1 MSSNS
6 PNLESFSD
14 YNIILINL
22 DGLRRDK
29 FDLCPSL
36 NSLKERSLFFS
47 RMKTAA
53 PYSIASLHS
62 IFSGVYPSR
71 HGVNGYYKMFRFK
84 ENEITPLTQYLKESD
99 YYTSCDIINDKLI
112 PKSGFDERHVFD
124 EKTVDFKK
132 RHREFIQRLSTINDL
147 KILPN
152 QMIDLAWKFS
162 GDTDN
167 GKKDD
172 MQQTWKKLLNE
183 LDRMNAL
190 NILNRT
196 SA

>member
-1 MSSNS
+1 M
-6 PNLESFSD
+6 
-14 YNIILINL
+14 
-22 DGLRRDK
+22 
-29 FDLCPSL
+29 
-36 NSLKERSLFFS
+36 
-47 RMKTAA
+47 
-53 PYSIASLHS
+53 
-62 IFSGVYPSR
+62 V
-71 HGVNGYYKMFRFK
+71 
-84 ENEITPLTQYLKESD
+84 Q
-99 YYTSCDIINDKLI
+99 
-112 PKSGFDERHVFD
+112 
-124 EKTVDFKK
+124 
-132 RHREFIQRLSTINDL
+132 FIQRLSTINDL

>member
-1 MSSNS
+1 MDYGKELFSTIK
-6 PNLESFSD
+6 NLGNIAGNVVSLTEFGFEKVQDLSD
-14 YNIILINL
+14 
-22 DGLRRDK
+22 
-29 FDLCPSL
+29 
-36 NSLKERSLFFS
+36 
-47 RMKTAA
+47 
-53 PYSIASLHS
+53 
-62 IFSGVYPSR
+62 
-71 HGVNGYYKMFRFK
+71 NGEMV
-84 ENEITPLTQYLKESD
+84 Q
-99 YYTSCDIINDKLI
+99 
-112 PKSGFDERHVFD
+112 
-124 EKTVDFKK
+124 
-132 RHREFIQRLSTINDL
+132 FIQRLSTINDL

>member
-1 MSSNS
+1 MENITDLSSSSWSS
-6 PNLESFSD
+6 PLETMIDCNDLTNNGLYFIFVGYVLPLLSPKVRDYGKELFSTIKNLGNIAGNVVSLTEFGFEKVQALSD
-14 YNIILINL
+14 
-22 DGLRRDK
+22 
-29 FDLCPSL
+29 
-36 NSLKERSLFFS
+36 
-47 RMKTAA
+47 
-53 PYSIASLHS
+53 
-62 IFSGVYPSR
+62 
-71 HGVNGYYKMFRFK
+71 NGEMV
-84 ENEITPLTQYLKESD
+84 Q
-99 YYTSCDIINDKLI
+99 
-112 PKSGFDERHVFD
+112 
-124 EKTVDFKK
+124 
-132 RHREFIQRLSTINDL
+132 FIQRLSTINDL

-183 LDRMNAL
+183 LDKMNAL